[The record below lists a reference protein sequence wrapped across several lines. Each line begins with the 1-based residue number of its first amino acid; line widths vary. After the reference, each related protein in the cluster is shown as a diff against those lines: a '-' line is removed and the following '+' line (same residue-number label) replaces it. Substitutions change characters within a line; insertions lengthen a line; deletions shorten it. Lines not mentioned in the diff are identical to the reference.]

1 MNLHALEIF
10 RAVAHLKSVSR
21 AAESLM
27 ISQPA
32 VSKQLRQ
39 LEQSLGRKL
48 LERSSRGVTLTDA
61 GEVLVDYA
69 DRIFALAHEAETNMR
84 QLNPL
89 RAGKISIGITPS
101 LGTYILPKVIVYLR
115 QRYPGVQIRT
125 EMQSAERLK
134 SLLQDRVL
142 DVALSP
148 ADMSSNE
155 FVREITCMEDV
166 LPIVS
171 ARHRFASGR
180 RVQAA
185 EFLREPLIARE
196 PSSHARSFVETAL
209 AGRGL
214 RIEPAMTFAS
224 TEAVKQGVAAGLG
237 VAWLPRIAIEHE
249 LAAKRLVIAPIRS
262 LHFRRPVYHVRPRSG
277 PVNKLVPALIT
288 VFRHAMRGTLPE
300 KPRLTLK

>member
-10 RAVAHLKSVSR
+10 RAVGHLKNVSR

-32 VSKQLRQ
+32 VSKQLSQ
-39 LEQSLGRKL
+39 LERSLGRKL

-61 GEVLVDYA
+61 GEVLVGYA
-69 DRIFALAHEAETNMR
+69 DRIFALAHDAEMNMR
-84 QLNPL
+84 QFDPL
-89 RAGKISIGITPS
+89 RTGKVSIGITPS

-115 QRYPGVQIRT
+115 QRYPGVQIRS

-134 SLLQDRVL
+134 SLLEDRVL

-148 ADMSSNE
+148 VDISSKQMQ
-155 FVREITCMEDV
+155 REITCMEDM
-166 LPIVS
+166 LPVVS
-171 ARHRFASGR
+171 ARHRFASKR
-180 RVQAA
+180 HVTTA
-185 EFLREPLIARE
+185 EFLTEPMIARE
-196 PSSHARSFVETAL
+196 PSSHARSLVETAL

-214 RIEPAMTFAS
+214 RVEPAMTFAS
-224 TEAVKQGVAAGLG
+224 TEAVKQAVAAGLG
-237 VAWLPRIAIEHE
+237 VGWLSRIAIEHE
-249 LAAKRLVIAPIRS
+249 LAAKRLAIAAIRS

-300 KPRLTLK
+300 KPRLTLQ